1 PTGFAVAGGWRT
13 LFTVSVADTWKVLPM
28 VSLILLAGL
37 EAIPGEVH
45 EAADVDGAGG
55 WRRVWYVALPLLLP
69 YVTSTVLLR
78 AIAAFRIFERALVLA
93 GRVEPV
99 LGPFVWSR
107 YAPPASDPFTA
118 AAAAMVLFVII
129 LGFTTLYLRVSE
141 SRGAVEPR
149 ARRPGAHPAPPS
161 DGSPSACGSA
171 WSWPWSCSPST
182 SCSWCPS
189 PRARPCSA
197 SVRPSWSPRR
207 P

>member
-1 PTGFAVAGGWRT
+1 MLLVFSRSGYLNALLWHVADVVEQIPGLGWRFVPTGFTVAGGWRT

-55 WRRVWYVALPLLLP
+55 WRRFWYVTLPLLLP
-69 YVTSTVLLR
+69 YVTVTVILR
-78 AIAAFRIFERALVLA
+78 AIDAFRIFELALVLA

-99 LGPFVWSR
+99 LGTFVWSR

-141 SRGAVEPR
+141 SRGAVEP
-149 ARRPGAHPAPPS
+149 
-161 DGSPSACGSA
+161 
-171 WSWPWSCSPST
+171 
-182 SCSWCPS
+182 
-189 PRARPCSA
+189 
-197 SVRPSWSPRR
+197 
-207 P
+207 